1 LGTPNSVQNPTCGVT
16 MEEGVGVVAGR
27 HLMRLEPAFVTAAAI
42 AAVLLLA
49 SCGQDGAGEQGGDPV
64 SASVPQVVTSGQC
77 EGEEALVRRALDRS
91 GVDVDIDGDGRLDRV
106 AVASDPGADEPCR
119 GFVGVRIRGGS
130 TYSTHLFARAVP
142 FEGLPARIDGLPDL
156 GDEPGA
162 AIVVDT
168 RAAVDAVLGQMF
180 TLAGGRLQPA
190 EVPGSEDGIFIVEGG
205 GVIYPHGAGCT
216 ADGRLVLT
224 EAAQT
229 RDGEAYRV
237 TRRTHEAYGDPLRF
251 GDAEVERETVPVD
264 ELVTRFPEFARP
276 HWEDCTATV
285 RR

>member
-1 LGTPNSVQNPTCGVT
+1 
-16 MEEGVGVVAGR
+16 MEGGVGIVAGR
-27 HLMRLEPAFVTAAAI
+27 QRMRLAGAFTAAAL
-42 AAVLLLA
+42 ACVLLLT
-49 SCGQDGAGEQGGDPV
+49 SCGQGDPEVEQGSEQV
-64 SASVPQVVTSGQC
+64 SAAAPSVVTSGQC
-77 EGEEALVRRALDRS
+77 EREETLVRRALDRS
-91 GVDVDIDGDGRLDRV
+91 SLRADVDGDGRLDRV

-119 GFVGVRIRGGS
+119 GFVGVRIQGGS

-142 FEGLPARIDGLPDL
+142 FEGLPARVDGLPDL

-180 TLAGGRLQPA
+180 TLAGGGLQPA

-229 RDGEAYRV
+229 REGEAYRV
-237 TRRTHEAYGDPLRF
+237 TRRTYEAFGDRLRF

-276 HWEDCTATV
+276 HWEDCTGTV

>member
-1 LGTPNSVQNPTCGVT
+1 
-16 MEEGVGVVAGR
+16 
-27 HLMRLEPAFVTAAAI
+27 MRLAGSFTAAAL
-42 AAVLLLA
+42 ACVLLLT
-49 SCGQDGAGEQGGDPV
+49 SCGQGDQEVEQGSGQA
-64 SASVPQVVTSGQC
+64 SAPAPGVVTSGQC
-77 EGEEALVRRALDRS
+77 EREETLVRRALDRS
-91 GVDVDIDGDGRLDRV
+91 SLRVDVDGDGRLDEV

-119 GFVGVRIRGGS
+119 GFVGVRIQGGS

-142 FEGLPARIDGLPDL
+142 IEGLPARVDGLPDL

-180 TLAGGRLQPA
+180 TLTGGRLQRV
-190 EVPGSEDGIFIVEGG
+190 EVPGSEDGTFIVEGG

-229 RDGEAYRV
+229 RDGNAYRV
-237 TRRTHEAYGDPLRF
+237 TRRTYEVLGDGLRV
-251 GDAEVERETVPVD
+251 GDVEVERETVPVD
-264 ELVTRFPEFARP
+264 ELVTRFPEFTRP
-276 HWEDCTATV
+276 HWEECTGAV

>member
-1 LGTPNSVQNPTCGVT
+1 
-16 MEEGVGVVAGR
+16 
-27 HLMRLEPAFVTAAAI
+27 MRLARSLTAAAL
-42 AAVLLLA
+42 ACVLLLA
-49 SCGQDGAGEQGGDPV
+49 SCGQAEPEVEQGREQS
-64 SASVPQVVTSGQC
+64 SAPAPSVVTSGQC
-77 EGEEALVRRALDRS
+77 EREETLVRRALDRS
-91 GVDVDIDGDGRLDRV
+91 GIRADVDGDGRLDEI

-119 GFVGVRIRGGS
+119 GFVGVRIQGGP

-142 FEGLPARIDGLPDL
+142 FEGLPAQVDGLPDL

-180 TLAGGRLQPA
+180 TLTDGRLEPV
-190 EVPGSEDGIFIVEGG
+190 ELPGSEDGTFIVEGG

-229 RDGEAYRV
+229 RDGKHYRV
-237 TRRTHEAYGDPLRF
+237 TRRTYDVHGDGLWF
-251 GDAEVERETVPVD
+251 GDAEIERETVLVD
-264 ELVTRFPEFARP
+264 ELVIRFPEFARP
-276 HWEDCTATV
+276 HWEDCAGTV